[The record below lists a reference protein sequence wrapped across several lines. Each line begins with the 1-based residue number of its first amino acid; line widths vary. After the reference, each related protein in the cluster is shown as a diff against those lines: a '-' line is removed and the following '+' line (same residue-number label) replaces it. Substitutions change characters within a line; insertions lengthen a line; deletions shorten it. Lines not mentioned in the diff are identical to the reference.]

1 MKHISIILLLITIS
15 IASLAQPNHKRNPN
29 RQEQLERVHAIK
41 VSYLSDRLKLTSKQA
56 EQFWPVYNEYE
67 SEMQEIRKKYFQ
79 KYKDADKKNDEVA
92 RNLIDDNL
100 DFQQEALNIKRKY
113 KERFLSVISSEQLVK
128 LNASEKEFNK
138 LIQQR
143 IKKKREKMQD

>member
-1 MKHISIILLLITIS
+1 MKHISIILLLIAIS
-15 IASLAQPNHKRNPN
+15 IASLAQPNRKKNPN
-29 RQEQLERVHAIK
+29 RQEQLEKVHAVK

-100 DFQQEALNIKRKY
+100 DFQQDALNIKRKY

-138 LIQQR
+138 LIQHR
-143 IKKKREKMQD
+143 LMKKREKMQD

>member
-1 MKHISIILLLITIS
+1 
-15 IASLAQPNHKRNPN
+15 
-29 RQEQLERVHAIK
+29 
-41 VSYLSDRLKLTSKQA
+41 
-56 EQFWPVYNEYE
+56 
-67 SEMQEIRKKYFQ
+67 MQEIRKKYFQ

-100 DFQQEALNIKRKY
+100 DFQQDALNIKRKY

-138 LIQQR
+138 LIQHR
-143 IKKKREKMQD
+143 LMKKREKMQD